1 MTPCL
6 SFRPFDS
13 CSSCGNGYMLHR
25 RASFMLIPIQTTGQL
40 TAAETVKFYAI
51 LVRKSMQ
58 YVDRDYS
65 ECWEEIRSVMF
76 GVHLPKENSQPL
88 TDWCFWESG
97 RVDPCNSSHPYRL
110 SGELDAPSVEYRS
123 ALREIN
129 C

>member
-1 MTPCL
+1 
-6 SFRPFDS
+6 
-13 CSSCGNGYMLHR
+13 MLHR

-40 TAAETVKFYAI
+40 TAAKTVKFYAI

-88 TDWCFWESG
+88 TDCVSG
-97 RVDPCNSSHPYRL
+97 KVGEWILAILAILTDCPVSSMRP
-110 SGELDAPSVEYRS
+110 A
-123 ALREIN
+123 
-129 C
+129 